1 MKRFLFYLLFVIT
14 CFSKVY
20 AEDVKFYVSAPSSVG
35 SGQQFAV
42 TFTVNAAAS
51 NLKAPSFK
59 GFSVLSGP
67 NQSSSSSMQIINGR
81 MSQSVSF
88 AFTYYLQAGNEG
100 SYTISP
106 AKITVEGK
114 TYETE
119 SFTIKVVKTSA
130 NAGNQQQQQQQQQ
143 SRQQQGNQAGGTI
156 SDKDVFIRANVSNAS
171 PYQGEQII
179 VTYKFYTCLNASPYP
194 YDKLASNKGFW
205 SEDITKQGERFVQ
218 YKEFINGKQYIVAEI
233 RKVALFPQESGKLTI
248 KPFEID
254 AIVQVQAQKRRT
266 NTNFDFFDDFFS
278 SPVQNVRKTLK
289 SNEIVINV
297 KALPTA
303 NKPEDFTGAVGNFTF
318 RSDIDKTEL
327 KANDAVNLKFT
338 ISGRGNIKLIDKLN
352 IVFPTDFETYDPK
365 INDNINTSE
374 NGVSGTKTFD
384 YLIIPRNQGV
394 YTIKPVT
401 FTYFDLN
408 KGKYITLSSPEYTL
422 KVAKGDG
429 KQNNVAMTSVNQEE
443 IKYIGSDI
451 EHIKTKPMSL
461 NKTGEHFFLSDL
473 FFIISVIPFLL
484 FVTALIFR
492 RKHIKL
498 RSNIALLKNRKATK
512 VANKRLK
519 KAKNYLVSKEKDKFY
534 IEISQAL
541 WGYIS
546 DKFSIPMSD
555 LSMDSVKEALGRQNV
570 SDEIISNFIKT
581 LNNCE
586 FARFAPGDESLTM
599 DKIYKEASD
608 IISKTENELK

>member
-1 MKRFLFYLLFVIT
+1 MKRFLFFLLFIT
-14 CFSKVY
+14 ICFSNVI
-20 AEDVKFYVSAPSSVG
+20 AEDVKFYVSAPSTVG

-81 MSQSVSF
+81 MSQSVSYS
-88 AFTYYLQAGNEG
+88 FTYYLQAGNEG

-114 TYETE
+114 SYETE
-119 SFTIKVVKTSA
+119 TFTIKVVKASA
-130 NAGNQQQQQQQQQ
+130 NAGNQQQQQQQ
-143 SRQQQGNQAGGTI
+143 SRQQQNNQASTVIG
-156 SDKDVFIRANVSNAS
+156 DKDLFLKASVSNAS
-171 PYQGEQII
+171 PYLGEQVV
-179 VTYKFYTCLNASPYP
+179 VTYKLYTSVAIAQYSIN
-194 YDKLASNKGFW
+194 KLSSNKGFW
-205 SEDITKQGERFVQ
+205 SENLTKENEKPKQ
-218 YKEFINGKQYIVAEI
+218 YKEYLNGKQYIVAEI
-233 RKVALFPQESGKLTI
+233 RKVALFPQESGKLNVEPLEVEVI
-248 KPFEID
+248 
-254 AIVQVQAQKRRT
+254 AQIQNQRRRT
-266 NTNFDFFDDFFS
+266 NSIFDFFDDPFS
-278 SPVQNVRKTLK
+278 SSVQNVKKVLK
-289 SNEIVINV
+289 ANNLSINA
-297 KALPTA
+297 KPLPLA

-451 EHIKTKPMSL
+451 EHIKTKPMLL
-461 NKTGEHFFLSDL
+461 NKKGEHFFLSDL
-473 FFIISVIPFLL
+473 FFIILLIPFVL
-484 FVTALIFR
+484 FVVALIFR

-498 RSNIALLKNRKATK
+498 KSNIALLKNRKATK

-546 DKFSIPMSD
+546 DKFSIPLSD

>member
-1 MKRFLFYLLFVIT
+1 MKRFLFFLIFIITVIGNI
-14 CFSKVY
+14 Y
-20 AEDVKFYVSAPSSVG
+20 AEDVKFYVSAPSTVG

-81 MSQSVSF
+81 MSQSVSYS
-88 AFTYYLQAGNEG
+88 FTYYLQAGNEG
-100 SYTISP
+100 NYPISP
-106 AKITVEGK
+106 AKITVDGK

-119 SFTIKVVKTSA
+119 SFTIKVVKSSA
-130 NAGNQQQQQQQQQ
+130 NAGNQQQQSQ
-143 SRQQQGNQAGGTI
+143 SQQQQGNQQAGGNI
-156 SDKDVFIRANVSNAS
+156 SDKDLFLKASVSNAS
-171 PYQGEQII
+171 PYLGEQVI
-179 VTYKFYTCLNASPYP
+179 VTYKLYTSVAIAQYSIN
-194 YDKLASNKGFW
+194 KLSSNKGFW
-205 SEDITKQGERFVQ
+205 SEDLTKENEKPKQ
-218 YKEFINGKQYIVAEI
+218 YKEYLNGKQYIVAEI
-233 RKVALFPQESGKLTI
+233 RKVALFPQESGRLNVEPLEVEVI
-248 KPFEID
+248 
-254 AIVQVQAQKRRT
+254 AQIQTQRRRT
-266 NTNFDFFDDFFS
+266 NSIFDFFDDPFS
-278 SPVQNVRKTLK
+278 SSVQNVKKVLK
-289 SNEIVINV
+289 ANNLTINA
-297 KALPTA
+297 KPLPSA

-327 KANDAVNLKFT
+327 KANEAVNLKFT

-365 INDNINTSE
+365 ISDNINTSD

-429 KQNNVAMTSVNQEE
+429 KQQNNVALTSVNQEE

-451 EHIKTKPMSL
+451 EHIKTKPMKL
-461 NKTGEHFFLSDL
+461 NNKGEHFFLSDL
-473 FFIISVIPFLL
+473 FFIISVIPLIL
-484 FVTALIFR
+484 FVSALIIR

-519 KAKNYLVSKEKDKFY
+519 KAKNYLVSKDKDKFY

-546 DKFSIPMSD
+546 DKFSIPLSD
-555 LSMDSVKEALGRQNV
+555 LSMDSVKEALTRQNV
-570 SDEIISNFIKT
+570 ADEIISDFIRT

>member
-1 MKRFLFYLLFVIT
+1 MKRFLFFLIFIITVIGNI
-14 CFSKVY
+14 Y
-20 AEDVKFYVSAPSSVG
+20 AEDVKFYVSAPSTVG

-81 MSQSVSF
+81 MSQSVSYS
-88 AFTYYLQAGNEG
+88 FTYYLQAGNEG
-100 SYTISP
+100 NYPISP
-106 AKITVEGK
+106 AKITVDGK

-119 SFTIKVVKTSA
+119 SFTIKVVKSSA
-130 NAGNQQQQQQQQQ
+130 NAGNQQQQSQ
-143 SRQQQGNQAGGTI
+143 SQQQQGNQQAGGNI
-156 SDKDVFIRANVSNAS
+156 NDKDLFLKASVSNAS
-171 PYQGEQII
+171 PYLGEQVI
-179 VTYKFYTCLNASPYP
+179 VTYKLYTSVAIVQYSIN
-194 YDKLASNKGFW
+194 KLSSNKGFW
-205 SEDITKQGERFVQ
+205 SEDLTKENEKPKQ
-218 YKEFINGKQYIVAEI
+218 YKEYLNGKQYIVAEI
-233 RKVALFPQESGKLTI
+233 RKVALFPQESGRLNVEPLEVEVI
-248 KPFEID
+248 
-254 AIVQVQAQKRRT
+254 AQIQTQRRRT
-266 NTNFDFFDDFFS
+266 NSIFDFFDDPFS
-278 SPVQNVRKTLK
+278 SSVQNVKKVLK
-289 SNEIVINV
+289 ANNLTINA
-297 KALPTA
+297 KPLPSA

-327 KANDAVNLKFT
+327 KANEAVNLKFT

-365 INDNINTSE
+365 ISDNINTSD

-429 KQNNVAMTSVNQEE
+429 KQQNNVALTSVNQEE

-451 EHIKTKPMSL
+451 EHIKTKPMKL
-461 NKTGEHFFLSDL
+461 NNKGEHFFLSDL
-473 FFIISVIPFLL
+473 FFIISVIPLIL
-484 FVTALIFR
+484 FVSALIIR

-519 KAKNYLVSKEKDKFY
+519 KAKNYLVSKDKDKFY

-546 DKFSIPMSD
+546 DKFSIPLSD
-555 LSMDSVKEALGRQNV
+555 LSMDSVKEALTRQNV
-570 SDEIISNFIKT
+570 ADEIISDFIRT

>member
-1 MKRFLFYLLFVIT
+1 MKRFLFFLIFIITVIGNI
-14 CFSKVY
+14 Y
-20 AEDVKFYVSAPSSVG
+20 AEDVKFYVSAPSTVG

-81 MSQSVSF
+81 MSQSVSYS
-88 AFTYYLQAGNEG
+88 FTYYLQAGNEG
-100 SYTISP
+100 NYPISP
-106 AKITVEGK
+106 AKITVDGK

-119 SFTIKVVKTSA
+119 SFTIKVVKSSA
-130 NAGNQQQQQQQQQ
+130 NAGNQQQQSQ
-143 SRQQQGNQAGGTI
+143 SQQQQGNQQAGGNI
-156 SDKDVFIRANVSNAS
+156 SDKDLFLKASVSNAS
-171 PYQGEQII
+171 PYLGEQVI
-179 VTYKFYTCLNASPYP
+179 VTYKLYTSVAIAQYSIN
-194 YDKLASNKGFW
+194 KLSSNKGFW
-205 SEDITKQGERFVQ
+205 SEDLTKENEKPKQ
-218 YKEFINGKQYIVAEI
+218 YKEYLNGKQYIVAEI
-233 RKVALFPQESGKLTI
+233 RKVALFPQESGRLNVEPLEVEVI
-248 KPFEID
+248 
-254 AIVQVQAQKRRT
+254 AQIQTQRRRT
-266 NTNFDFFDDFFS
+266 NSIFDFFDDPFS
-278 SPVQNVRKTLK
+278 SSVQNVKKVLK
-289 SNEIVINV
+289 ANNLTINA
-297 KALPTA
+297 KPLPSA

-327 KANDAVNLKFT
+327 KANEAVNLKFT

-365 INDNINTSE
+365 ISDNINTSD

-429 KQNNVAMTSVNQEE
+429 KQQNNVALTSVNQEE

-451 EHIKTKPMSL
+451 EHIKTKPMKL
-461 NKTGEHFFLSDL
+461 NNKGEHFFLSDL
-473 FFIISVIPFLL
+473 FFIISVIPLIL
-484 FVTALIFR
+484 FVSALIIR

-546 DKFSIPMSD
+546 DKFSIPLSD
-555 LSMDSVKEALGRQNV
+555 LSMDSVKEALTRQNV
-570 SDEIISNFIKT
+570 ADEIISDFIRT

>member
-1 MKRFLFYLLFVIT
+1 MKRFLFFLIFIITVIGNI
-14 CFSKVY
+14 Y
-20 AEDVKFYVSAPSSVG
+20 AEDVKFYVSAPSTVG

-81 MSQSVSF
+81 MSQSVSYS
-88 AFTYYLQAGNEG
+88 FTYYLQAGNEG
-100 SYTISP
+100 NYPISP
-106 AKITVEGK
+106 AKITVDGK

-119 SFTIKVVKTSA
+119 SFTIKVVKSSA
-130 NAGNQQQQQQQQQ
+130 NAGNQQQQQSQ
-143 SRQQQGNQAGGTI
+143 QQQGNQQAGGNI
-156 SDKDVFIRANVSNAS
+156 SDKDLFLKASVSNAS
-171 PYQGEQII
+171 PYLGEQVI
-179 VTYKFYTCLNASPYP
+179 VTYKLYTSVAIAQYSIN
-194 YDKLASNKGFW
+194 KLSSNKGFW
-205 SEDITKQGERFVQ
+205 SEDLTKENEKPKQ
-218 YKEFINGKQYIVAEI
+218 YKEYLNGKQYIVAEI
-233 RKVALFPQESGKLTI
+233 RKVALFPQESGRLNVEPLEVEVI
-248 KPFEID
+248 
-254 AIVQVQAQKRRT
+254 AQIQTQRRRT
-266 NTNFDFFDDFFS
+266 NSIFDFFDDPFS
-278 SPVQNVRKTLK
+278 SSVQNVKKVLK
-289 SNEIVINV
+289 ANNLTINA
-297 KALPTA
+297 KPLPSA

-327 KANDAVNLKFT
+327 KANEAVNLKFT

-365 INDNINTSE
+365 ISDNINTSD

-429 KQNNVAMTSVNQEE
+429 KQQNNVALTSVNQEE

-451 EHIKTKPMSL
+451 EHIKTKPMKL
-461 NKTGEHFFLSDL
+461 NNKGEHFFLSDL
-473 FFIISVIPFLL
+473 FFIISVIPLIL
-484 FVTALIFR
+484 FVSALIIR

-546 DKFSIPMSD
+546 DKFSIPLSD
-555 LSMDSVKEALGRQNV
+555 LSMDSVKEALTRQNV
-570 SDEIISNFIKT
+570 ADEIISDFIRT

>member
-1 MKRFLFYLLFVIT
+1 MKRFLFYLIFIIT
-14 CFSKVY
+14 GFGNIY
-20 AEDVKFYVSAPSSVG
+20 AEDVKFYVSAPSTVG

-81 MSQSVSF
+81 MSQSVSYS
-88 AFTYYLQAGNEG
+88 FTYYLQAGNEG
-100 SYTISP
+100 SYPISP
-106 AKITVEGK
+106 AKITVDGK

-119 SFTIKVVKTSA
+119 SFTIKVVKSSA
-130 NAGNQQQQQQQQQ
+130 NAGNQQQQSQQ
-143 SRQQQGNQAGGTI
+143 QQQGNQPANGNI
-156 SDKDVFIRANVSNAS
+156 SDKDLFLKASVSNAS
-171 PYQGEQII
+171 PYLGEQVI
-179 VTYKFYTCLNASPYP
+179 VTYKLYTSVAIAQYSIN
-194 YDKLASNKGFW
+194 KLSSNKGFW
-205 SEDITKQGERFVQ
+205 SEDLTKENEKPKQ
-218 YKEFINGKQYIVAEI
+218 YKEYLNGKQYIVAEI
-233 RKVALFPQESGKLTI
+233 RKVALFPQESGKLNVE
-248 KPFEID
+248 PLEVE
-254 AIVQVQAQKRRT
+254 AIAQIQTQRRRT
-266 NTNFDFFDDFFS
+266 NSIFDFFDDPFS
-278 SPVQNVRKTLK
+278 SSVQNVKKVLK
-289 SNEIVINV
+289 ANNLTINA
-297 KALPTA
+297 KPLPSA

-327 KANDAVNLKFT
+327 KANEAVNLKFT

-365 INDNINTSE
+365 ISDNINTSD

-429 KQNNVAMTSVNQEE
+429 KQQNNVALTSVNQEE

-451 EHIKTKPMSL
+451 EHIKTKPMKL
-461 NKTGEHFFLSDL
+461 NNKGEHFFLSDL
-473 FFIISVIPFLL
+473 FFIISVIPLIL
-484 FVTALIFR
+484 FISALIIR

-546 DKFSIPMSD
+546 DKFSIPLSD
-555 LSMDSVKEALGRQNV
+555 LSMDSVKEALARQNV
-570 SDEIISNFIKT
+570 ADEIISDFIRT

>member
-1 MKRFLFYLLFVIT
+1 MKKFLFFLLFNAIY
-14 CFSKVY
+14 FSNLI
-20 AEDVKFYVSAPSSVG
+20 AEDVKFYVSAPSTVG

-81 MSQSVSF
+81 MSQSVSYS
-88 AFTYYLQAGNEG
+88 FTYYLQAGNEG

-114 TYETE
+114 SFETE
-119 SFTIKVVKTSA
+119 TFTIKVVKATA
-130 NAGNQQQQQQQQQ
+130 NGGGQQQQQ
-143 SRQQQGNQAGGTI
+143 SRQQQNNQATTTI
-156 SDKDVFIRANVSNAS
+156 GDKDLFLKASVSNAS
-171 PYQGEQII
+171 PYLGEQVV
-179 VTYKFYTCLNASPYP
+179 VTYKLYTSVAIAQYSIN
-194 YDKLASNKGFW
+194 KLSSNKGFW
-205 SEDITKQGERFVQ
+205 SENLTKENEKPKQ
-218 YKEFINGKQYIVAEI
+218 YKEYLNGKQYIVAEI
-233 RKVALFPQESGKLTI
+233 RKVALFPQESGKLNVEPLEVEVI
-248 KPFEID
+248 AQI
-254 AIVQVQAQKRRT
+254 QNQKRRT
-266 NTNFDFFDDFFS
+266 NSIFDFFDDPFS
-278 SPVQNVRKTLK
+278 SSVQNVKKVLK
-289 SNEIVINV
+289 ANNLSINA
-297 KALPTA
+297 KPLPTV
-303 NKPEDFTGAVGNFTF
+303 NKPDDFTGAVGNFTF

-365 INDNINTSE
+365 INDNINASE

-451 EHIKTKPMSL
+451 EHIKTKPMQL
-461 NKTGEHFFLSDL
+461 NKKGQHFFLSDL
-473 FFIISVIPFLL
+473 FFIILLIPFVL
-484 FVTALIFR
+484 FVVALIFR

-498 RSNIALLKNRKATK
+498 KSNIALLKNRKATK

-519 KAKNYLVSKEKDKFY
+519 KAKIYLVSREKDKFY
-534 IEISQAL
+534 VEISQAL

-546 DKFSIPMSD
+546 DKFSIPLSD
-555 LSMDSVKEALGRQNV
+555 LSMDSVKDALAKQNV
-570 SDEIISNFIKT
+570 ADEIVTDFIKT

>member
-1 MKRFLFYLLFVIT
+1 MKRFLFFLIFIITVIGNI
-14 CFSKVY
+14 Y
-20 AEDVKFYVSAPSSVG
+20 AEDVKFYVSAPSTVG

-81 MSQSVSF
+81 MSQSVSYS
-88 AFTYYLQAGNEG
+88 FTYYLQAGNEG
-100 SYTISP
+100 NYPISP
-106 AKITVEGK
+106 AKITVDGK

-119 SFTIKVVKTSA
+119 SFTIKVVKSSA
-130 NAGNQQQQQQQQQ
+130 NAGNQQQQSQ
-143 SRQQQGNQAGGTI
+143 SQQQQGNQQAGGNI
-156 SDKDVFIRANVSNAS
+156 SDKDLFLKASVSNAS
-171 PYQGEQII
+171 PYLGEQVI
-179 VTYKFYTCLNASPYP
+179 VTYKLYTSVAIAQYSIN
-194 YDKLASNKGFW
+194 KLSSNKGFW
-205 SEDITKQGERFVQ
+205 SEDLTKENEKPKQ
-218 YKEFINGKQYIVAEI
+218 YKEYLNGKQYIVAEI
-233 RKVALFPQESGKLTI
+233 RKVALFPQESGRLNVEPLEVEVI
-248 KPFEID
+248 
-254 AIVQVQAQKRRT
+254 AQIQTQRRRT
-266 NTNFDFFDDFFS
+266 NSIFDFFDDPFS
-278 SPVQNVRKTLK
+278 SSVQNVKKVLK
-289 SNEIVINV
+289 ANNLTINA
-297 KALPTA
+297 KPLPSA

-327 KANDAVNLKFT
+327 KANEAVNLKFT

-365 INDNINTSE
+365 ISDNINTSD

-429 KQNNVAMTSVNQEE
+429 KQQNNVALTSVNQEE

-451 EHIKTKPMSL
+451 EHIKTKPMKL
-461 NKTGEHFFLSDL
+461 NNKGEHFFLSDL
-473 FFIISVIPFLL
+473 FFIISVIPLVL
-484 FVTALIFR
+484 FVSALIIR

-519 KAKNYLVSKEKDKFY
+519 KAKNYLVSKDKDKFY

-546 DKFSIPMSD
+546 DKFSIPLSD
-555 LSMDSVKEALGRQNV
+555 LSMDSVKEALTRQNV
-570 SDEIISNFIKT
+570 ADEIISDFIRT

>member
-1 MKRFLFYLLFVIT
+1 MKRFLFFFIFIITVIGNI
-14 CFSKVY
+14 Y
-20 AEDVKFYVSAPSSVG
+20 AEDVKFYVSAPSTVG

-51 NLKAPSFK
+51 SLKAPSFR

-81 MSQSVSF
+81 MSQSVSYS
-88 AFTYYLQAGNEG
+88 FTYYLQAGNEG
-100 SYTISP
+100 SYPISP
-106 AKITVEGK
+106 AKITVDGK

-119 SFTIKVVKTSA
+119 SFTIKVVKSSA
-130 NAGNQQQQQQQQQ
+130 NAGNQQQQSQQ
-143 SRQQQGNQAGGTI
+143 QQQGNQQAGGSI
-156 SDKDVFIRANVSNAS
+156 SDKDLFLKASVSNAS
-171 PYQGEQII
+171 PYLGEQVI
-179 VTYKFYTCLNASPYP
+179 VTYKLYTSVAIAQYSIN
-194 YDKLASNKGFW
+194 KLSSNKGFW
-205 SEDITKQGERFVQ
+205 SEDLTKENEKPKQ
-218 YKEFINGKQYIVAEI
+218 YKEYLNGKQYIVAEI
-233 RKVALFPQESGKLTI
+233 RKVALFPQESGRLNVEPLEVEVI
-248 KPFEID
+248 
-254 AIVQVQAQKRRT
+254 AQIQTQRRRT
-266 NTNFDFFDDFFS
+266 NSIFDFFDDPFS
-278 SPVQNVRKTLK
+278 SSVQNVKKVLK
-289 SNEIVINV
+289 ANNLTINA
-297 KALPTA
+297 KPLPSA

-327 KANDAVNLKFT
+327 KANEAVNLKFT

-365 INDNINTSE
+365 ISDNINTSD

-429 KQNNVAMTSVNQEE
+429 KQQNNVALTSVNQEE

-451 EHIKTKPMSL
+451 EHIKTKPMKL
-461 NKTGEHFFLSDL
+461 NNKGEHFFLSDL
-473 FFIISVIPFLL
+473 FFIISVIPLIL
-484 FVTALIFR
+484 FVSALIIR

-546 DKFSIPMSD
+546 DKFSIPLSD
-555 LSMDSVKEALGRQNV
+555 LSMDSVKEALTRQNV
-570 SDEIISNFIKT
+570 ADEIISDFIRT

>member
-1 MKRFLFYLLFVIT
+1 MKRFLFFLIFTITVIGNI
-14 CFSKVY
+14 Y
-20 AEDVKFYVSAPSSVG
+20 AEDVKFYVSAPSTVG

-81 MSQSVSF
+81 MSQSVSYS
-88 AFTYYLQAGNEG
+88 FTYYLQAGNEG
-100 SYTISP
+100 NYPISP
-106 AKITVEGK
+106 AKITVDGK

-119 SFTIKVVKTSA
+119 SFTIKVVKSSA
-130 NAGNQQQQQQQQQ
+130 NAGNQQQQSQ
-143 SRQQQGNQAGGTI
+143 SQQQQGNQQAGGNI
-156 SDKDVFIRANVSNAS
+156 SDKDLFLKASVSNAS
-171 PYQGEQII
+171 PYLGEQVI
-179 VTYKFYTCLNASPYP
+179 VTYKLYTSVAIAQYSIN
-194 YDKLASNKGFW
+194 KLSSNKGFW
-205 SEDITKQGERFVQ
+205 SEDLTKENEKPKQ
-218 YKEFINGKQYIVAEI
+218 YKEYLNGKQYIVAEI
-233 RKVALFPQESGKLTI
+233 RKVALFPQESGRLNVEPLEVEVI
-248 KPFEID
+248 
-254 AIVQVQAQKRRT
+254 AQIQTQRRRT
-266 NTNFDFFDDFFS
+266 NSIFDFFDDPFS
-278 SPVQNVRKTLK
+278 SSVQNVKKVLK
-289 SNEIVINV
+289 ANNLTINA
-297 KALPTA
+297 KPLPSA

-327 KANDAVNLKFT
+327 KANEAVNLKFT

-365 INDNINTSE
+365 ISDNINTSD

-429 KQNNVAMTSVNQEE
+429 KQQNNVALTSVNQEE

-451 EHIKTKPMSL
+451 EHIKTKPMKL
-461 NKTGEHFFLSDL
+461 NNKGEHFFLSDL
-473 FFIISVIPFLL
+473 FFIISVIPLVL
-484 FVTALIFR
+484 FVSALIIR

-546 DKFSIPMSD
+546 DKFSIPLSD
-555 LSMDSVKEALGRQNV
+555 LSMDSVKEALTRQNV
-570 SDEIISNFIKT
+570 ADEIISDFIRT

>member
-1 MKRFLFYLLFVIT
+1 MKRFLFFLIFIITVIGNI
-14 CFSKVY
+14 Y
-20 AEDVKFYVSAPSSVG
+20 AEDVKFYVSAPSTVG

-42 TFTVNAAAS
+42 TFTVNAAAT

-81 MSQSVSF
+81 MSQSVSYS
-88 AFTYYLQAGNEG
+88 FTYYLQAGNEG
-100 SYTISP
+100 NYPISP
-106 AKITVEGK
+106 AKITVDGK

-119 SFTIKVVKTSA
+119 SFTIKVVKSSA
-130 NAGNQQQQQQQQQ
+130 NAGNQQQQSQ
-143 SRQQQGNQAGGTI
+143 SQQQQGNQQAGGNI
-156 SDKDVFIRANVSNAS
+156 SDKDLFLKASVSNAS
-171 PYQGEQII
+171 PYLGEQVI
-179 VTYKFYTCLNASPYP
+179 VTYKLYTSVAIAQYSIN
-194 YDKLASNKGFW
+194 KLSSNKGFW
-205 SEDITKQGERFVQ
+205 SEDLTKENEKPKQ
-218 YKEFINGKQYIVAEI
+218 YKEYLNGKQYIVAEI
-233 RKVALFPQESGKLTI
+233 RKVALFPQESGRLNVEPLEVEVI
-248 KPFEID
+248 
-254 AIVQVQAQKRRT
+254 AQIQTQRRRT
-266 NTNFDFFDDFFS
+266 NSIFDFFDDPFS
-278 SPVQNVRKTLK
+278 SSVQNVKKVLK
-289 SNEIVINV
+289 ANNLTINA
-297 KALPTA
+297 KPLPSA

-327 KANDAVNLKFT
+327 KANEAVNLKFT

-365 INDNINTSE
+365 ISDNINTSD

-429 KQNNVAMTSVNQEE
+429 KQQNNVALTSVNQEE

-451 EHIKTKPMSL
+451 EHIKTKPMKL
-461 NKTGEHFFLSDL
+461 NNKGEHFFLSDL
-473 FFIISVIPFLL
+473 FFIISVIPLIL
-484 FVTALIFR
+484 FVSALIIR

-546 DKFSIPMSD
+546 DKFSIPLSD
-555 LSMDSVKEALGRQNV
+555 LSMDSVKEALTRQNV
-570 SDEIISNFIKT
+570 ADEIISDFIRT

>member
-1 MKRFLFYLLFVIT
+1 MLFIT
-14 CFSKVY
+14 ICFSNVI
-20 AEDVKFYVSAPSSVG
+20 AEDVKFYVSAPSTVG

-81 MSQSVSF
+81 MSQSVSYS
-88 AFTYYLQAGNEG
+88 FTYYLQAGNEG

-114 TYETE
+114 SYETE
-119 SFTIKVVKTSA
+119 TFTIKVVKASA
-130 NAGNQQQQQQQQQ
+130 NAGNQQQQQQQ
-143 SRQQQGNQAGGTI
+143 SRQQQNNQASTVIG
-156 SDKDVFIRANVSNAS
+156 DKDLFLKASVSNAS
-171 PYQGEQII
+171 PYLGEQVV
-179 VTYKFYTCLNASPYP
+179 VTYKLYTSVAIAQYSIN
-194 YDKLASNKGFW
+194 KLSSNKGFW
-205 SEDITKQGERFVQ
+205 SENLTKENEKPKQ
-218 YKEFINGKQYIVAEI
+218 YKEYLNGKQYIVAEI
-233 RKVALFPQESGKLTI
+233 RKVALFPQESGKLNVEPLEVEVI
-248 KPFEID
+248 
-254 AIVQVQAQKRRT
+254 AQIQNQRRRT
-266 NTNFDFFDDFFS
+266 NSIFDFFDDPFS
-278 SPVQNVRKTLK
+278 SSVQNVKKVLK
-289 SNEIVINV
+289 ANNLSINA
-297 KALPTA
+297 KPLPLA

-451 EHIKTKPMSL
+451 EHIKTKPMLL
-461 NKTGEHFFLSDL
+461 NKKGEHFFLSDL
-473 FFIISVIPFLL
+473 FFIILLIPFVL
-484 FVTALIFR
+484 FVVALIFR

-498 RSNIALLKNRKATK
+498 KSNIALLKNRKATK

-546 DKFSIPMSD
+546 DKFSIPLSD

>member
-1 MKRFLFYLLFVIT
+1 MKRFLFYLIFFIIGSGNI
-14 CFSKVY
+14 F
-20 AEDVKFYVSAPSSVG
+20 AEDVKFYVSAPSTVG

-81 MSQSVSF
+81 MSQSVSYS
-88 AFTYYLQAGNEG
+88 FTYYLQAGSEG

-114 TYETE
+114 SYETE
-119 SFTIKVVKTSA
+119 SFTIKVVKSA
-130 NAGNQQQQQQQQQ
+130 ANSANQQQQQQQQQ
-143 SRQQQGNQAGGTI
+143 GGQSTGGNI
-156 SDKDVFIRANVSNAS
+156 SDKDLFLRASVSNAS
-171 PYQGEQII
+171 PYLGEQVI
-179 VTYKFYTCLNASPYP
+179 VTYKLYTSVAIAQYSIN
-194 YDKLASNKGFW
+194 KLSSNKGFW
-205 SEDITKQGERFVQ
+205 SEDLTKENEKPKQ
-218 YKEFINGKQYIVAEI
+218 YKEYLNGKQYIVAEI
-233 RKVALFPQESGKLTI
+233 RKVALFPQESGRLNVEPLEVDVI
-248 KPFEID
+248 
-254 AIVQVQAQKRRT
+254 AQIQNQRRRT
-266 NTNFDFFDDFFS
+266 NSIFDFFDDPFS
-278 SPVQNVRKTLK
+278 SSVQNVKKVLK
-289 SNEIVINV
+289 ANNLTINA
-297 KALPTA
+297 KPLPSA
-303 NKPEDFTGAVGNFTF
+303 NKPEDFAGAVGNFTF
-318 RSDIDKTEL
+318 RADIDKTEL
-327 KANDAVNLKFT
+327 KANEAVNLKFT

-352 IVFPTDFETYDPK
+352 VVFPTDFETYDPK
-365 INDNINTSE
+365 ISDNINTSD

-384 YLIIPRNQGV
+384 YLLIPRNQGV

-429 KQNNVAMTSVNQEE
+429 KQQNNVALTSVNQEE

-451 EHIKTKPMSL
+451 EHIKTKAMKL
-461 NKTGEHFFLSDL
+461 NNKGEHFFLSDL
-473 FFIISVIPFLL
+473 FFVFSVIPLLL
-484 FVTALIFR
+484 FIAALIFR

-519 KAKNYLVSKEKDKFY
+519 KAKTYLVSKEKDKFY

-546 DKFSIPMSD
+546 DKFSIPLSD
-555 LSMDSVKEALGRQNV
+555 LSMDSVREALTKQNV
-570 SDEIISNFIKT
+570 AEDIISDFIKT